1 MPRADRRPDPAVS
14 QLLYATFSTALDK
27 GYGPAE
33 AEAFGVWTLCFVRYC
48 NGRNVPA
55 NAARVPGFLAYLR
68 DRPDVTREDKDRALD
83 AVMFALF
90 DVFDGKVEMGAV
102 PKPAQESDVSQE
114 EAPDA
119 PEGSSAG
126 RLLAQLLFHT
136 DLALSEA
143 VRLKASHVEADR
155 SLLRFGRGDDV
166 RIVPLPEHLRGDAI
180 RHARIAEREAGAS
193 APLFPAAYEKYV
205 SPSSQPE
212 WGTQTA
218 TRVMQTL
225 FMSAD

>member
-14 QLLYATFSTALDK
+14 QLLYATFSAALDK

-48 NGRNVPA
+48 DGRNVSA

-68 DRPDVTREDKDRALD
+68 DRPDVTDEDKDRALD

-102 PKPAQESDVSQE
+102 PEPAQKADVADT
-114 EAPDA
+114 EAPEA
-119 PEGSSAG
+119 PEASSSG

-136 DLALSEA
+136 DLTLSEA
-143 VRLKASHVEADR
+143 VRLKARHVESDR
-155 SLLRFGRGDDV
+155 SLLRFGSGDDV
-166 RIVPLPEHLRGDAI
+166 RIVPLPEHLRGDAV
-180 RHARIAEREAGAS
+180 RRARTVERETGS
-193 APLFPAAYEKYV
+193 GAPLFPAAYEKYV

-225 FMSAD
+225 FMSVD